1 MKKHLTNIY
10 GYAIIIIENEREV
23 KKYGKNEK
31 RAHLNK

>member
-23 KKYGKNEK
+23 KGYGKNKK
-31 RAHLNK
+31 RTYFNK